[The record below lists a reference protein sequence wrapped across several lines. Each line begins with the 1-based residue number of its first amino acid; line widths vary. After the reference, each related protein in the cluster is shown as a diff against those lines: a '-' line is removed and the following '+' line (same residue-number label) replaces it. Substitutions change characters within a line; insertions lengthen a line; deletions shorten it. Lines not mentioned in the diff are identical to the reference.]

1 MERRSAHST
10 VNAAY
15 SIIQLNT
22 VVAWEKE
29 LYVNVWTSPRKWDI
43 VHAELD
49 SEEKKLSTNFHQNCS
64 KIQF

>member
-29 LYVNVWTSPRKWDI
+29 LYVNVWTSPRMVYSYI
-43 VHAELD
+43 SAML
-49 SEEKKLSTNFHQNCS
+49 
-64 KIQF
+64 